1 MELIEE
7 ELDSLEE
14 QLLESESSL
23 QEAWAPQLK
32 RTESAKMLC
41 DNYENHELVYSL
53 ETLTPRLAKE
63 DLDFRF
69 IQEMQ

>member
-14 QLLESESSL
+14 QLLESESSP
-23 QEAWAPQLK
+23 QGVWAPRLR

-53 ETLTPRLAKE
+53 ETLTPRLARE

-69 IQEMQ
+69 IQDMQ